1 MQKLF
6 DMMTICKEVQKTQ
19 QELEVVAT
27 AMKGLPLMQQMT
39 TMGEKK
45 KLQGE
50 LQKLHT
56 WEDEYLEI
64 VL

>member
-1 MQKLF
+1 
-6 DMMTICKEVQKTQ
+6 MMTICKEVQKTQ

-27 AMKGLPLMQQMT
+27 AMKSLPLMQQMT
-39 TMGEKK
+39 MMGENK

-56 WEDEYLEI
+56 
-64 VL
+64 